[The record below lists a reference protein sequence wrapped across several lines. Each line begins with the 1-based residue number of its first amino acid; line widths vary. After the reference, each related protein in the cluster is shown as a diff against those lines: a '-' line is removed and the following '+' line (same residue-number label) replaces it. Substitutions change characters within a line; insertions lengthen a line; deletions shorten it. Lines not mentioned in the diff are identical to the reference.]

1 MIAVRDYAILDS
13 SSRLQRLNF
22 QHDRHQ
28 PYACSGVLL
37 TIPSDSYQS
46 IALTNRL
53 ETAKST
59 SSSDVVQSLSQ
70 EIAQLRKGLVDNTSL
85 LPPYDRRQCEAQM
98 AGLEGMLDQI
108 RTTSTSKPKFAF
120 KRKPASKPNP
130 PPTAGPSTSA
140 TTPSVPA
147 RPLPSTYLTLS
158 SKSHEHLTLESLPSL
173 VEPSNT
179 PQSDLTIAD
188 LDHCVVDLCTPKKP
202 VEPAALGMTFTALH
216 IRDIRD
222 TILLLPSIKGSV
234 LLHNATRCIIAV
246 GCHQFRMHTSNDV
259 DVYLSIPSNPII
271 EHCTRMAFASYP
283 THLSILTGLPSH
295 PEHAMIVQDFSH
307 IRPTP
312 SPNWVAMSGDRRI
325 QDWADV
331 ISSSRTNVDLT
342 LEKYIPKSA
351 ET

>member
-1 MIAVRDYAILDS
+1 MREILIAVRDYAILDS

-37 TIPSDSYQS
+37 TIPSDSYQYVYIINSLPLILNHYRS

-85 LPPYDRRQCEAQM
+85 LPPYDRRQCEAVSILYTCPMIYIDAFQQM

-188 LDHCVVDLCTPKKP
+188 LDHCVVDPCTPKKP

-246 GCHQFRMHTSNDV
+246 GCHQVSPDFYHNR
-259 DVYLSIPSNPII
+259 SIHN
-271 EHCTRMAFASYP
+271 
-283 THLSILTGLPSH
+283 
-295 PEHAMIVQDFSH
+295 
-307 IRPTP
+307 
-312 SPNWVAMSGDRRI
+312 
-325 QDWADV
+325 
-331 ISSSRTNVDLT
+331 
-342 LEKYIPKSA
+342 
-351 ET
+351 